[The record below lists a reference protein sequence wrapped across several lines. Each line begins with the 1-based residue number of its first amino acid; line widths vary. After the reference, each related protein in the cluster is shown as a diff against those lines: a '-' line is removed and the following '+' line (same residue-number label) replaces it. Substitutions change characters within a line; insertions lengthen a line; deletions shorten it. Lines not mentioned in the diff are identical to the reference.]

1 MPGND
6 NLLYSWNYE
15 DVKDRSPIWYM
26 LALSAAI
33 WIIIWWFLT
42 RQYGMSIVI
51 MLAVGFYYFLENNSE
66 DSVSVGVTELGI
78 RVQDNFYD
86 YSKIGGF
93 SLVYSWENAVFLRLA
108 IKKRGISVLNIK
120 VDNNIARDIRPIL
133 WNYVEENE
141 KQEISLTEK
150 IMHLLKL

>member
-1 MPGND
+1 MTQNE

-15 DVKDRSPIWYM
+15 DTKDRSPIWYII
-26 LALSAAI
+26 ALSVAI
-33 WIIIWWFLT
+33 WLIIWWFLT

-51 MLAVGFYYFLENNSE
+51 MLAWWFFYFLENNSE
-66 DSVSVGVTELGI
+66 DSVWVKITELWI

-86 YSKIGGF
+86 YSKIWWF
-93 SLVYSWENAVFLRLA
+93 SFVYNWENAILLRLL

-120 VDNNIARDIRPIL
+120 IDNTIARDIRPVL
-133 WNYVEENE
+133 WNYIEENE
-141 KQEISLTEK
+141 KQDMSLGEK